1 MTLNHPLRN
10 PLIAGM
16 DTHRTTNV
24 VHLEDGRGEPLG
36 KPLRVSNNRPGI
48 ASLAAQ
54 LDATAQAG
62 GYDGIVLASEATGWY
77 WLGAF
82 YTLRATCA
90 LPTQLYA
97 LNPRLTAN
105 YKKVMMND
113 DHADVSDAA
122 VIAERVRMG
131 RDLPPPFAPA
141 AVYAPLRLLTRHRF
155 HLAQTA
161 VREKAYAANW
171 VYLKASAYTAPQPAA
186 FSDVFGPTSRAVLTE
201 FATCEELLAMPVADL
216 AAWLDEHGRHH
227 FADPTATAQRVQA
240 VARDSFV
247 LPPAFAPAIN
257 ECLAVA
263 LEQLVAL
270 ERQIHRLDAAIAP
283 RLQAIPN
290 TLTTLPGIGPVFAA
304 GLIAEIGDIRRFG
317 ADDDKVAKYAGL
329 KWRRHQSGEF
339 EAEETPLTLHC
350 NHYLRYYFVEA
361 AESLRNNEPEY
372 AAYYAKKYAE
382 VSKHQHKRAV
392 VLTARKLVRLVT
404 ALLTTNQPY
413 RAGRADG

>member
-1 MTLNHPLRN
+1 MTLNHPLHD

-24 VHLEDGRGEPLG
+24 VHLENGRGESLG

-48 ASLAAQ
+48 EGLAAQ
-54 LDATAQAG
+54 LDAAARAG

-82 YTLRATCA
+82 YTLLTTCHV
-90 LPTQLYA
+90 PTRLYA

-105 YKKVMMND
+105 YKKVLMND

-131 RDLPPPFAPA
+131 RDLPAPFAPET
-141 AVYAPLRLLTRHRF
+141 VYAPLRLLTRYRF
-155 HLAQTA
+155 HLMQGA
-161 VREKAYAANW
+161 VREKAYAATL
-171 VYLKASAYTAPQPAA
+171 VYLKASAYTAPERAA
-186 FSDVFGPTSRAVLTE
+186 FSEVFGPTSRAVLTE
-201 FATCEELLAMPVADL
+201 FATCEEILAMPLADL
-216 AAWLDEHGRHH
+216 AHWLDAHGRHH
-227 FADPTATAQRVQA
+227 FADPTATARQLQA

-247 LPPAFAPAIN
+247 LPAAFAPALN
-257 ECLAVA
+257 DCLAVA
-263 LEQLVAL
+263 VEQLAVL
-270 ERQIHRLDAAIAP
+270 ERQIQRLDAAIAQ

-290 TLTTLPGIGPVFAA
+290 TLTTIPGIGPVFAA
-304 GLIAEIGDIRRFG
+304 GLIAEIGDIRRFD

-339 EAEETPLTLHC
+339 EAEDTPLTLHC